1 MPGYTRAPRRRK
13 TVWARWSSGVSTD
26 ANGHSFFSLW
36 PDFLSNQV
44 TPLGATI
51 VRVRGMIVATHPS
64 LIGVGVLGFKIEDYV
79 PTLVD
84 VNYPLTTSTGR
95 EDDWFGYVP
104 FTYRPLA
111 NVPEAVSFDVKAM
124 RRCDELGM
132 APYGYVDVG
141 SAAGV
146 AGIAVVGSTLVM
158 LP

>member
-1 MPGYTRAPRRRK
+1 MAYRSAPRRRK

-44 TPLGATI
+44 TPLGSTI
-51 VRVRGMIVATHPS
+51 VRVRGMIVSTHPT
-64 LIGVGVLGFKIEDYV
+64 LIGVGVLGFRISDQAPALASNE
-79 PTLVD
+79 
-84 VNYPLTTSTGR
+84 YPLNTSTGR

-104 FTYRPLA
+104 FSYRPLA
-111 NVPEAVSFDVKAM
+111 NSPEAVTFDVKAM

-132 APYGYVDVG
+132 LPYGFVDVG